1 MGKTVGIDLG
11 TTNSVVS
18 VLEGSRPTVIPNN
31 EGSRTTPSMV
41 AFAEGGERLMGH
53 VAKRQAVTNA
63 VNTVYSVK
71 RFIGRRFSEDQTQ
84 SNIKRMPYQIIES
97 DRGDASVDIDGET
110 YSPAEISAMILTN
123 MKEIAEEYLS
133 DSVTDAVITVPAY
146 FDDSQRQATRDAGKI
161 AGLNVER
168 IINEPTAAA
177 LAYGVDKKEDRKI
190 AVYDLGGG
198 TFDIAIMELAG
209 DVFNVLSISG
219 DTYLG
224 GDDFDNRIIDVLA
237 EQFKEENQTDLRE
250 EPMSL
255 QRLKEAAEKAKHELS
270 SSLETEIN
278 LPFIS
283 ADDDGPKHLT
293 RTMTREELEELTG
306 DLVERSVEICQKA
319 IEEAELELK
328 DIEEVLLVGGQTR
341 MPLVQ
346 QKVKDFFEKEPNRE
360 INPDE
365 VVSIGAALQGA
376 VISGDIKNVLLLDV
390 TPLSLGIETAGGMF
404 TAQIGRNTTVPT
416 KKAEVFTTARDN
428 QSLVNVHVLQGERPM
443 AVDNKTLA
451 RFELLGIPPAPRG
464 VPQIEVYFEIDA
476 NGIVNVSAKDL
487 GTGKHQKVRIT
498 DQCGL
503 NENEVQAIIEDS
515 EAHRHSDEQKRKEAE
530 MVINA
535 EGLIYT
541 TEKSLEE
548 YASSLDADDLE
559 LIQNDLDELKTAL
572 ESKEIKLIE
581 QNYKALE
588 TSSYRIAETI
598 YAQG

>member
-18 VLEGSRPTVIPNN
+18 VLEGSKPTVIPNN

-41 AFAEGGERLMGH
+41 AFAEGGERLLGH

-71 RFIGRRFSEDQTQ
+71 RFIGRRFSEEQTQ
-84 SNIKRMPYQIIES
+84 KNIGRMPYKMIES
-97 DRGDASVDIDGET
+97 DRGDASVEIEGEN
-110 YSPAEISAMILTN
+110 YSPAEISGMILTN
-123 MKEIAEEYLS
+123 MKEIAEEYLG
-133 DSVTDAVITVPAY
+133 DAVTDAVITVPAY

-198 TFDIAIMELAG
+198 TFDISVMELIG
-209 DVFNVLSISG
+209 DVFNVISISG

-224 GDDFDNRIIDVLA
+224 GDDFDHCIIDMLA
-237 EQFKEENQTDLRE
+237 EEFAKENNTDLRKD
-250 EPMSL
+250 PMAL

-283 ADDDGPKHLT
+283 ADDEGPKHLT
-293 RTMTREELEELTG
+293 KTMTREGLEQLTG
-306 DLVERSVEICQKA
+306 ELVNRSLEICKQA
-319 IEEAELELK
+319 IEDAELELSE
-328 DIEEVLLVGGQTR
+328 IEEVLLVGGQTR
-341 MPLVQ
+341 MPLIQ
-346 QKVKDFFEKEPNRE
+346 NKVKELFEKEPNRE

-390 TPLSLGIETAGGMF
+390 TPLSLGIETAGGLF
-404 TAQIGRNTTVPT
+404 TPLISRNTTVPT

-443 AVDNKTLA
+443 ALDNKTLA

-487 GTGKHQKVRIT
+487 GTGKLQKVRIT

-503 NENEVQAIIEDS
+503 NENEVQAIVEDS

-548 YASSLDADDLE
+548 YASSLDPEDLE
-559 LIQNDLDELKTAL
+559 LIQSDLEQLKNAL
-572 ESKEIKLIE
+572 EMQDIKQIE

-598 YAQG
+598 YTQG